1 MDSKQQGQEKKL
13 PSLLKRIGRGISD
26 FLCKKVINEEITIKV
41 KADWLLGRKPE
52 IELQPQPLAKTEEA
66 KAEPAAPIES
76 PTLAKIQPELS
87 FDKHAEP
94 IGQPVEKPVE
104 KPVVEEKKEEEPKA
118 EPPKPAQP
126 KPQPTLKKRI
136 IFKCNVPPSKIKT
149 WVRQLA
155 PTKENWRIQENIM
168 SAGPACVGQLIE
180 YVEDDKEYA
189 SSRQTAIDMIMNVW
203 GRYSKD
209 KSNKDIVFFY
219 ADQVLPFLGSLNNQ
233 DLRMHATSKGYFNR
247 LDSEVK
253 RMKKAILEIEEKEKN
268 PETAGLGKDI

>member
-26 FLCKKVINEEITIKV
+26 FLGKKVIDEEITIKV
-41 KADWLLGRKPE
+41 RADWLPGRKPE
-52 IELQPQPLAKTEEA
+52 VEPQPQLLAKTEET
-66 KAEPAAPIES
+66 KAETPAVVETPAPAEV
-76 PTLAKIQPELS
+76 QPELNAN
-87 FDKHAEP
+87 KPAE
-94 IGQPVEKPVE
+94 QPAEKQVVER
-104 KPVVEEKKEEEPKA
+104 VVEEKKVEAPKV
-118 EPPKPAQP
+118 EPPKPQP
-126 KPQPTLKKRI
+126 ASKKRI
-136 IFKCNVPPSKIKT
+136 RFKCDIPPNKIKI

-168 SAGPACVGQLIE
+168 SAGPACVEHLIE

-219 ADQVLPFLGSLNNQ
+219 ADQVLPFLGDLNNQ
-233 DLRMHATSKGYFNR
+233 DLRMHATSKGYFNK

-268 PETAGLGKDI
+268 PETAG